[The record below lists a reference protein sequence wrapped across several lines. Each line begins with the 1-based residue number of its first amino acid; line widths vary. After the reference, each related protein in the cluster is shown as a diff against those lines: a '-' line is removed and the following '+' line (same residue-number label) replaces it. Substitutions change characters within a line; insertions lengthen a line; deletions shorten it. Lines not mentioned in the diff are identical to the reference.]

1 MNRDEATSRQQQRQ
15 ALSAL
20 LDGEA
25 AQADEA
31 CSAWCDDPQARA
43 DWHTY
48 QLIGELMRSDDV
60 RCAPQ
65 RDAQF
70 LGRLRERLAAEPVVL
85 APVPTLAPTR
95 RAAWRGAWAAPMA
108 VAAGFAAVAGV
119 LVEMRVAAPEGPAQD
134 RSAQVANAL
143 SEPQAGVQAVG
154 TLASTSG
161 VAAVD
166 GRLIRNAELDRY
178 LAAHKQ
184 YSNTSAL
191 AVPGG
196 MVRNAAATAP
206 GR

>member
-20 LDGEA
+20 LDGDA
-25 AQADEA
+25 TQADDA
-31 CSAWCDDPQARA
+31 CSAWRDDPQARA

-60 RCAPQ
+60 RCAPK

-70 LGRLRERLAAEPVVL
+70 LGHLRERLADEPVVL
-85 APVPTLAPTR
+85 APAPALAPVR
-95 RAAWRGAWAAPMA
+95 HAAWRGAWAAPMA

-119 LVEMRVAAPEGPAQD
+119 LVVMRVAAPEGPGQD
-134 RSAQVANAL
+134 RAAQVANSLAA
-143 SEPQAGVQAVG
+143 PQGGIQAVG
-154 TLASTSG
+154 TLPSMPG
-161 VAAVD
+161 VAAIE

-191 AVPGG
+191 AAPGG
-196 MVRNAAATAP
+196 VVRSAAATAP

>member
-31 CSAWCDDPQARA
+31 CSAWRDDPQARA
-43 DWHTY
+43 DWHAY

-85 APVPTLAPTR
+85 APVPTRAPTR

-119 LVEMRVAAPEGPAQD
+119 LVVMRVAAPEGPAQD